1 MHIGATAFLGV
12 QLGNSASF
20 GGQGAT
26 IVGVVPGAPAAAA
39 GLVPGDVI
47 IAVAGRAVSGPSDI
61 APIILAHKP
70 GDKVTIT
77 YFDATGQTQSASVT
91 LASGPPQ

>member
-1 MHIGATAFLGV
+1 M
-12 QLGNSASF
+12 
-20 GGQGAT
+20 
-26 IVGVVPGAPAAAA
+26 
-39 GLVPGDVI
+39 I

-77 YFDATGQTQSASVT
+77 YFDASGQSQSASVT

>member
-1 MHIGATAFLGV
+1 M
-12 QLGNSASF
+12 
-20 GGQGAT
+20 
-26 IVGVVPGAPAAAA
+26 
-39 GLVPGDVI
+39 I

-77 YFDATGQTQSASVT
+77 YFDASGQTQNASVT